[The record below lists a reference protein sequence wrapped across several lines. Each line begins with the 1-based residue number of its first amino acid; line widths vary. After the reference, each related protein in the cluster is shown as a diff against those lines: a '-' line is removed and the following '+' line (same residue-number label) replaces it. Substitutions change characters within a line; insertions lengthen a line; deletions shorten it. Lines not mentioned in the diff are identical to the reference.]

1 MMAEENVA
9 PGVAVVALLI
19 LSELASSATLKPVD
33 HEDALDERDEQLGPQ
48 RRFCQAPPV
57 RPSLSERLLSAV
69 GRRKLT
75 KNLFH
80 YWVQY

>member
-33 HEDALDERDEQLGPQ
+33 HEDALDERGEQLGPQ
-48 RRFCQAPPV
+48 RRFMSGAPCA
-57 RPSLSERLLSAV
+57 SLSLQATLECVRSV
-69 GRRKLT
+69 GE
-75 KNLFH
+75 N
-80 YWVQY
+80 